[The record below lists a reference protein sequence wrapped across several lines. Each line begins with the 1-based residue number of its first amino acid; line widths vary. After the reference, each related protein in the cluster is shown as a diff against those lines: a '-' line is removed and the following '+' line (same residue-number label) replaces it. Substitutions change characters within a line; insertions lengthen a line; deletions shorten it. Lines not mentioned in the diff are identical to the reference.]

1 MPVQKYVTRTL
12 TTTVVRALCVNK
24 LTQRS
29 EIHEFHIEGGPFKND
44 RAIIKACQRIA
55 PHDLKVVNIK
65 SHNTRRRK
73 VGITEELFL
82 SLAKEIPIETNKKG
96 DNNNGI

>member
-1 MPVQKYVTRTL
+1 MPAPKYITRTL

-24 LTQRS
+24 LTERS
-29 EIHEFHIEGGPFKND
+29 EIHEFHLEGGPFNND
-44 RAIIKACQRIA
+44 RAIIKACQQVA

-65 SHNTRRRK
+65 SHNTQRRR

-82 SLAKEIPIETNKKG
+82 SLAKELPIETNQKG
-96 DNNNGI
+96 DNNNAI